1 MNDLIEVQ
9 NNHAAVNA
17 EAQKVAAQV
26 QAQMMIAAR
35 FPRVRTQVIDEIT
48 AACAS
53 VKLAEKASYSFSR
66 AGSSVEGPTIRLA
79 EMIAQC
85 WGHLE
90 FGTKIL
96 EQNSKTAVCL
106 AYARDYQKNTSVQK
120 EFTVSLS
127 RTKKTKEGGYL
138 TIPLETP
145 RDISEAIG
153 SQASR
158 FERTC
163 ILKLIPADVVEHA
176 IEQCDETLKNKVKI
190 TEDTLK
196 KLLEAFEKY
205 GVTRSMIEEKIQRKF
220 ESLQPGNY
228 LMLRKIYNSLET
240 GMGVVEDF
248 FRVVVVAEKAEKP
261 DLKSALKG
269 KGKPVESAT
278 PPTEPVNTFI
288 AEIEAALEDYP
299 VRQKVDLLVKI
310 KEQYGFD
317 VTKEGPE
324 SDDEKTAILYDIQKA
339 VREYQAV

>member
-9 NNHAAVNA
+9 NNNSAVNA

-196 KLLEAFEKY
+196 KLIEAFEKY

-240 GMGVVEDF
+240 GMGNVEDF
-248 FRVVVVAEKAEKP
+248 FRMSVGTTEEKEKP
-261 DLKSALKG
+261 DLKSALKA
-269 KGKPVESAT
+269 KVKPTT
-278 PPTEPVNTFI
+278 PEPITDPFV
-288 AEIEAALEDYP
+288 IEVLNALEGHP
-299 VRQKVDLLVKI
+299 IRQKVELLAKI

-324 SDDEKTAILYDIQKA
+324 SDEEKTAILYDVQKA
-339 VREYQAV
+339 VAEYQQGAA